1 MKDLN
6 TLFSQSDFS
15 REDLA
20 RLVSLTDPKE
30 REALY
35 KAAYAV
41 KAARV
46 GRVAYYRGL
55 IEFSN
60 ICVKN
65 CLYCG
70 IRKGNHAVARFESSM
85 DEILEQAKWIYENHY
100 GSIVLQSGERTD
112 AKFIDFVDEAVRE
125 IKALSSGRL
134 GITLC
139 VGEQT
144 KETYARWFESG
155 AHRYLLRIE
164 ESNPAFYAT
173 MHPADGHHLWQVRH
187 DCLKALR
194 EVGYQVGTGVMIGLP
209 GQTAEHLADDLLYFR
224 DMGIDMIGMG
234 PYIVAAETPMGQE
247 VIAAGKDTDAD
258 RERRFVLGLNMIA
271 AARLLMPDVNIA
283 ATTALQGLNKH
294 GRELGLKAG
303 ANVLMPLATLP
314 KYRKGYQLYDGK
326 PCIEDTTEQC
336 RNCLTGRVRWAGDTV
351 GYDSWGDSR
360 HYFERK
366 GLAPAAGREAGE
378 EVGAGRSARRTIP
391 ICEEKEAGACDHFQA
406 EAE

>member
-1 MKDLN
+1 MKDLK
-6 TLFSQSDFS
+6 TLLSQTTFSK
-15 REDLA
+15 EDLA
-20 RLVSLTDPKE
+20 RLVSLSDPAE

-41 KAARV
+41 KAAHV

-55 IEFSN
+55 VEFSN
-60 ICVKN
+60 ICVKD

-70 IRKGNHAVARFESSM
+70 IRKSNHAVARFESSM

-112 AKFIDFVDEAVRE
+112 PKFIDFVDEAVRG

-139 VGEQT
+139 VGEQS

-173 MHPADGHHLWQVRH
+173 MHPADGHHLWQVRNN
-187 DCLKALR
+187 CLLALR

-224 DMGIDMIGMG
+224 DMQIDMIGMG
-234 PYIVAAETPMGQE
+234 PYIVAAETPMGRA
-247 VIAAGKDTDAD
+247 VLAAGADTDAD
-258 RERRFVLGLNMIA
+258 RSRRFELGLNMIA

-283 ATTALQGLNKH
+283 ATTALQGLHKH
-294 GRELGLKAG
+294 GRELGLRAG
-303 ANVLMPLATLP
+303 ANVLMPMATLP

-326 PCIEDTTEQC
+326 PCVEDTTEQC
-336 RNCLTGRVRWAGDTV
+336 LNCLTGRVRWAGDTV
-351 GYDSWGDSR
+351 GYDAWGDSK
-360 HYFERK
+360 HYFERR
-366 GLAPAAGREAGE
+366 GVAPRPGQEAGE
-378 EVGAGRSARRTIP
+378 GRRARRTIP
-391 ICEEKEAGACDHFQA
+391 ICEEKPAGACDHFQA